1 MALPCKFR
9 AWHHAAC
16 CMVHLL
22 RRTMAVDQNHG
33 FYQPEISTPQ
43 LLENTVTSQS
53 PKMRAAC
60 PAVDKNTGQA
70 HFGETIIL
78 LRIYLVGGLEH
89 KWIMFHHVSHHIGK
103 FIIPTVTQSIIFQRA
118 WCLNHQ
124 WPGLKADPWRLGKL
138 GEIKSWWVSLEKKS
152 LEYYKYL

>member
-22 RRTMAVDQNHG
+22 RRTLAVDQNHG

-89 KWIMFHHVSHHIGK
+89 KGLCFIMFP
-103 FIIPTVTQSIIFQRA
+103 IILGSSSSQLLLSPSFSEGLVPQ
-118 WCLNHQ
+118 HQ

-138 GEIKSWWVSLEKKS
+138 GEIKSWWVSLEKNR
-152 LEYYKYL
+152 

>member
-1 MALPCKFR
+1 MQQ
-9 AWHHAAC
+9 
-16 CMVHLL
+16 CMVHLFL

-33 FYQPEISTPQ
+33 VYQPEISTPQ

-78 LRIYLVGGLEH
+78 LRIYLAGGLEH
-89 KWIMFHHVSHHIGK
+89 
-103 FIIPTVTQSIIFQRA
+103 
-118 WCLNHQ
+118 L
-124 WPGLKADPWRLGKL
+124 DY
-138 GEIKSWWVSLEKKS
+138 VSLCFHNVTPDI
-152 LEYYKYL
+152 YKHKFWDNNIWNIYVSIYWEFQHHCYSVHHFSEGLVAQPPTMARS